1 MLVNYKERELTSIP
15 EEILGNKLITNL
27 NLEDN
32 KITYLPVWITS
43 LTVLKVL
50 YLTNNQISDIS
61 LLAKMPSLELIYM
74 NRNKVSE
81 LPEDIGNLKQ
91 LRRLYLGHNQLEYLP
106 DSFYE
111 LTELRML
118 ILKANKLTSLDDKI
132 RQLQRLVNLDI
143 SKNQLSELPAGIGQ
157 CRELKQL
164 QLNSN
169 KLASLPWQMKDLGV
183 LEELNIARNQLTAI
197 ESLPTAIKV
206 LRMEGN
212 PLQHVDVRA
221 DKLTFDQTQADQV
234 ARLGGTHE
242 QVSLEKKKISPAMLE
257 AIARR
262 NEWNE
267 RHGMKKEKLPEED
280 EED

>member
-32 KITYLPVWITS
+32 QITYLPVWITS
-43 LTVLKVL
+43 LTGLKVL